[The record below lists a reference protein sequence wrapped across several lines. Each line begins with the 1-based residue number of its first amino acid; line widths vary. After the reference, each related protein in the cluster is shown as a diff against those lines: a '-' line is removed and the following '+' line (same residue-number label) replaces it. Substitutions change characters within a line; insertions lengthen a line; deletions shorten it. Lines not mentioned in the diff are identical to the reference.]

1 MKSSISLIQLRQFG
15 LLIGIGFI
23 IIIGWILPVIAGH
36 SFRSWT
42 LFISIPFIIIGIL
55 KPNLLLYPYKFWMAL
70 GDKLGWINS
79 RIILGLVFLLV
90 LLPIALIMKIFGYDP
105 LRKKRGDKNSYRED
119 KKNYKIDL
127 TRIF

>member
-1 MKSSISLIQLRQFG
+1 MSSSVSQKQLREFG
-15 LLIGIGFI
+15 LLIGIVFP
-23 IIIGWILPVIAGH
+23 IIIGWMIPLITDHP
-36 SFRSWT
+36 FRSWT
-42 LFISIPFIIIGIL
+42 LFIAAPSIIIGIF
-55 KPNLLLYPYKFWMAL
+55 KPNLLLYPYQFWMEL

-90 LLPIALIMKIFGYDP
+90 LLPIAIIMRIFGYDP
-105 LRKKRGDKNSYRED
+105 LRRKHLNKKSYREN

>member
-23 IIIGWILPVIAGH
+23 IIIGWILPLLAGH
-36 SFRSWT
+36 PFRSWT
-42 LFISIPFIIIGIL
+42 LFISIPSIIIGIL
-55 KPNLLLYPYKFWMAL
+55 KPNLLLFPYKFWMVL

-105 LRKKRGDKNSYRED
+105 LRKKQGDKNSFRED